1 MFREINCV
9 LIEVEGYCWTE
20 IMEARILQI
29 RELVLK
35 NFRGFDELILKLD
48 GRTVVLAGT
57 NGAGKSSILNA
68 AGILLSY
75 LVEALSNGTAKGI
88 TLRELDIKNGKDMA
102 SLRAKINFNRIE
114 REIEIS
120 RKRSEIN
127 GDSKPEV
134 KDQLEDIIRF
144 LQAGIKDNEHFSI
157 PVFVHY
163 PVHRFVID
171 VPLELNNGN
180 GTDRLSAYHNGF
192 LKGVNFSYFFKW
204 FKNQEDRETQVRVKG
219 NKEYKDRCLNAVREA
234 IYKFMP
240 GFSDLKTVHN
250 GQVRMLIT
258 KWNQLLDM
266 SQLSDGEKCIIAL
279 IGDLARRLT
288 LANPGLDNPLEG
300 QGIVLIDEIEL
311 HLHPAMEREIV
322 NRLEET
328 FPNIQFILSTHSPQV
343 LGEIKSAEVFFVSQ
357 NYGDEIH
364 VRKAPALFGK
374 DSNMILEQFMGA
386 AEKNAEIKAL
396 QRHLF
401 KLLMDSELIEAKNL
415 LDDLVEILGSQDPS
429 LIKADLILRRKESLK
444 K

>member
-1 MFREINCV
+1 M
-9 LIEVEGYCWTE
+9 
-20 IMEARILQI
+20 QI

-35 NFRGFDELILKLD
+35 NFRGFDELILKLN

-68 AGILLSY
+68 AAILLSY
-75 LVEALSNGTAKGI
+75 LVGSLSNGTAKGI
-88 TLRELDIKNGKDMA
+88 TLSELDIKNGKEKA
-102 SLRAKINFNRIE
+102 SLRAKINFNDIE
-114 REIEIS
+114 REIVIS
-120 RKRSEIN
+120 RKRSGVNSESEPEI
-127 GDSKPEV
+127 
-134 KDQLEDIIRF
+134 KDQLEDIIHH
-144 LQAGIKDNEHFSI
+144 LQEGVTNNESFSI

-163 PVHRFVID
+163 PVHRYVID

-180 GTDRLSAYHNGF
+180 GIGRFSAYHNGF

-204 FKNQEDRETQVRVKG
+204 FKNQEAMETKVRVKG
-219 NKEYKDRCLNAVREA
+219 NMEYKDRCLNAVREA

-250 GQVRMLIT
+250 GQIRMLIT
-258 KWNQLLDM
+258 KWNQLLELN
-266 SQLSDGEKCIIAL
+266 QLSDGEKCIIAM

-343 LGEIKSAEVFFVSQ
+343 LGEIKSAEIFFVSQ
-357 NYGDEIH
+357 HYGDEIH

-386 AEKNAEIKAL
+386 AEKNEEIKTL

-415 LDDLVEILGSQDPS
+415 MDHLVEILGSQDPS